1 MATRGPRVKS
11 NVVKFVSG
19 TASAR
24 TAGAGAANTLKP
36 PLKLTGRQAVL
47 WRTFIRSAHWL
58 QPPDAPAAWL
68 WCSLQ
73 AECEADPAAF
83 TAARLGQLRAL
94 ANELGLTPSSR
105 ERLGVQATPPV
116 ADPLDHYF
124 TT

>member
-1 MATRGPRVKS
+1 MAVRGPRVKS

-19 TASAR
+19 TGSAR
-24 TAGAGAANTLKP
+24 TAGAPPANQLKP
-36 PLKLTGRQAVL
+36 PVKLAGRQAVL

-68 WCSLQ
+68 WCALQ
-73 AECEADPAAF
+73 AECEADPVAF

-105 ERLGVQATPPV
+105 ARLGAEVAPPV
-116 ADPLDHYF
+116 VDPADRYF
-124 TT
+124 SD